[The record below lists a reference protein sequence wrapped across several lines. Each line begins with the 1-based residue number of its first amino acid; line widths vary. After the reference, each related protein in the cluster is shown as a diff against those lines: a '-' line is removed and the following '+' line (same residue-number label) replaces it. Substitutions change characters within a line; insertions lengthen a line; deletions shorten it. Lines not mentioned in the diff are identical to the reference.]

1 MERAIQWWYDRQ
13 SKQLTWEAERIRD
26 CLLQESFAVRRS
38 LELSLLR
45 SHKSAID
52 PVLNWIEQFQIFHA
66 YLKELSDRLSPPYL
80 EEGLPLAIECLVQK
94 WQLAKPNCKF
104 QLKLTPQWRQNSSD
118 RNRIVLTAVD
128 GILELEL
135 SDLKKVVID
144 LDLQQNARDNQ
155 LKITL
160 ERHTSHS
167 ALSSDKCRELKYL
180 SQSFRILT
188 SGTLLVRAQKSLVSY
203 QLSWSSQLN

>member
-1 MERAIQWWYDRQ
+1 M
-13 SKQLTWEAERIRD
+13 
-26 CLLQESFAVRRS
+26 
-38 LELSLLR
+38 R
-45 SHKSAID
+45 SHKSAIHPD
-52 PVLNWIEQFQIFHA
+52 LNWIEQFQIFHA

-104 QLKLTPQWRQNSSD
+104 QLKLTSQWRQNSSD

-128 GILELEL
+128 GILELKL
-135 SDLKKVVID
+135 SDLKKVLIGIE
-144 LDLQQNARDNQ
+144 LQQNARDNQ

-160 ERHTSHS
+160 ERHASHS
-167 ALSSDKCRELKYL
+167 ALSSDKCRELEYL

-188 SGTLLVRAQKSLVSY
+188 SGRWIAQTQKSLATSH
-203 QLSWSSQLN
+203 LSW